1 MGLIGCFQPR
11 ISLGPCSS
19 AKSMSLSFRAL
30 PSVLRDIQA
39 QTIRTQERERE
50 RERDRERERERE
62 RRSLGAPGIARSKD
76 ATGGSCERERERAWT
91 VPELHM
97 ASSQVE
103 FLPLVFNSYDPHTGA
118 GVCGSLRENVTRHR
132 LLHPSQ
138 DFRPS
143 KGQKVFAV
151 CFAVVHVLC

>member
-1 MGLIGCFQPR
+1 MQFGQINVFEL
-11 ISLGPCSS
+11 SS
-19 AKSMSLSFRAL
+19 ASLS
-30 PSVLRDIQA
+30 PQGYTSSNDQNS
-39 QTIRTQERERE
+39 RERE